1 MKVEYVN
8 FKGKFLPLVPIELK
22 GAEWV
27 EFLAYLDS
35 GASYTIFH
43 SDVLKVLNLE
53 HMKGR
58 KEFITVGDGSLITVH
73 FHKIFVKFLEMEFKA
88 EIGFS
93 RQLGIGFNIIGRKD
107 IFERFVICFDEKNK
121 IVEIK

>member
-1 MKVEYVN
+1 MRFEYVN
-8 FKGKFLPLVPIELK
+8 FRGKFLPLVPIELK
-22 GAEWV
+22 GSEWV

-35 GASYTIFH
+35 GASFTIFH
-43 SDVLKVLNLE
+43 SDVLKILNLE
-53 HMKGR
+53 PVKGR
-58 KEFITVGDGSLITVH
+58 KEFITVGDGSLITVY
-73 FHKIFVKFLEMEFKA
+73 FHKFLVKFLKTRFEA

-121 IVEIK
+121 IVEIR